1 MNDTFLIIVGELGR
15 PITLLI
21 SFTLF
26 SMIIGVCG
34 LTIDY
39 WKRSGRKVEEEKAL
53 RIKQNEKD
61 LLIEILYSLKRIERN
76 TFSIKTGIVC
86 IMFLAFVLP
95 IILTN
100 L

>member
-1 MNDTFLIIVGELGR
+1 MNDTFLIILGELEN
-15 PITLLI
+15 PNALLI
-21 SFTLF
+21 YVVLLST
-26 SMIIGVCG
+26 IIVVSA
-34 LTIDY
+34 IIIY
-39 WKRSGRKVEEEKAL
+39 SKISKRKVEEEKAL

-86 IMFLAFVLP
+86 IMILAFVLP
-95 IILTN
+95 VILTN

>member
-1 MNDTFLIIVGELGR
+1 MNDTFLIILGELEN
-15 PITLLI
+15 PNALLI
-21 SFTLF
+21 YVVLLST
-26 SMIIGVCG
+26 IIVVSA
-34 LTIDY
+34 IIIY
-39 WKRSGRKVEEEKAL
+39 SKISKRKVEEEKAL

-86 IMFLAFVLP
+86 IMILAFVLP